1 MTPLSDWRIRR
12 VLSMRDLAARARVA
26 VGTINTI
33 ESGKREPSL
42 RVIRA
47 VSAALEVD
55 PFEVDEFAAA
65 LGARLEGNA
74 FAA

>member
-12 VLSMRDLAARARVA
+12 VLSMRDLAARAGVA

-74 FAA
+74 VAA